1 MFTVIELAEPASFSS
16 SIHLAS
22 LYPLLVPETVTV
34 YVSNAVLS
42 PIVTVNVLV
51 NVGVL
56 LEGLK
61 FPEAPSGKP
70 EAESEIVNGA
80 EGEAETGTLEPALY
94 Q

>member
-1 MFTVIELAEPASFSS
+1 MFTVIELAEPASSS
-16 SIHLAS
+16 SSNHLAG

-42 PIVTVNVLV
+42 PTVTVNVLV

-56 LEGLK
+56 IEGLK

-70 EAESEIVNGA
+70 EAESETVNGV
-80 EGEAETGTLEPALY
+80 EGEAKTGTLEPAPY

>member
-1 MFTVIELAEPASFSS
+1 MFTVIGLAEPALFPS
-16 SIHLAS
+16 SIHLVS

-34 YVSNAVLS
+34 YVSNGVLS
-42 PIVTVNVLV
+42 PTVTVNVLV

-61 FPEAPSGKP
+61 FPEVPSGKP
-70 EAESEIVNGA
+70 EAESETVNGA
-80 EGEAETGTLEPALY
+80 EGEAETGALEPALY